1 MTFLWEASPL
11 HGQSKQILTHIFN
24 KNYGYPP
31 GFTYEER
38 MNNDDPLIKNK
49 KRIDYNLDQ
58 RCVDLINFSRNIS
71 KTVKNK

>member
-58 RCVDLINFSRNIS
+58 RCADLINFSRNIS